1 MIELCLQVMELLE
14 GKDYVTA
21 FLLEHPE
28 DLGAVATFKRK
39 AKKLWFQPI
48 ASTVRPASIW
58 QLQRL
63 RSLEHHAKVCTRVFH
78 QCLFGA
84 TSPKPTRILT
94 SLQYLNTLGW
104 TGWPELHP
112 ATGVYQGPLPY
123 RCTCG
128 ASHQQLIARGSDGSF
143 LTTAAAA
150 YPPRLD
156 ELFATA
162 VWDWI
167 TSLHRLKRVETN
179 AAVVINEMDAKN
191 VKTNAAVGINEMETK
206 DDLEAKNDSEAKNDL
221 VVNNDAVPKNDLPAD
236 VFIAVKK
243 DGAIGG
249 SRRSEAGPS
258 VGPPSKK
265 IRRSQL
271 EVWYKGRFRRASD
284 GLGKSSPGIRPSSN
298 RPRRRSKAASTLA
311 TSFWEEVVAFTD
323 AMSKQERL
331 KMMASLALGKF
342 DSSPFGDKISH
353 IRKKLDQ
360 VVTSLGKHPG
370 RRQGDRE
377 TDIQFR
383 RLKAWA
389 ELVEDEDH
397 TFLHALASRGVPVG
411 ARGEIGRVA
420 EVYDAKIKGEQDGA
434 PSSWEDDFRASDRD
448 NYRSATEHLD
458 N

>member
-1 MIELCLQVMELLE
+1 MQVELENLDKHQGDRFSRSSTFSVVERGSTVLPIFCMSGRRRPPNLKYRWKNGTSLMGSPQIFSHSKFKQLLQRIADGEFDAILMSPPCGTWSRAPWANAHGPRPLRSCLEPWGFPWLEGPRRQKVDDSNSMIELCLQVMELLE

-179 AAVVINEMDAKN
+179 AAVVINEMDTKN

-206 DDLEAKNDSEAKNDL
+206 DDLKAKNDLEAKNDSEAKNDL

-271 EVWYKGRFRRASD
+271 EVWYKG
-284 GLGKSSPGIRPSSN
+284 
-298 RPRRRSKAASTLA
+298 
-311 TSFWEEVVAFTD
+311 
-323 AMSKQERL
+323 
-331 KMMASLALGKF
+331 
-342 DSSPFGDKISH
+342 DSGEH
-353 IRKKLDQ
+353 LM
-360 VVTSLGKHPG
+360 
-370 RRQGDRE
+370 
-377 TDIQFR
+377 
-383 RLKAWA
+383 AWA
-389 ELVEDEDH
+389 KVLLVSGHPQTDQGAGVKLLQLWQ
-397 TFLHALASRGVPVG
+397 LHSGKR
-411 ARGEIGRVA
+411 
-420 EVYDAKIKGEQDGA
+420 
-434 PSSWEDDFRASDRD
+434 W
-448 NYRSATEHLD
+448 
-458 N
+458 